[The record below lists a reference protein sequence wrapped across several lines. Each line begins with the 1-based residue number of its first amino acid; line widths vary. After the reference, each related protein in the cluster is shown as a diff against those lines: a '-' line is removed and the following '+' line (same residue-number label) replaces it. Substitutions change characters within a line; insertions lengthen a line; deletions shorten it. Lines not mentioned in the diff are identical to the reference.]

1 MTARLLLTAFVISGL
16 QAPAAQAP
24 RRVVPGTA
32 VEEKTIY
39 RQLQPGEKRLEG
51 LLRRIDCPGGRPVIF
66 NLQVDGK
73 PVRYT
78 APTLTSVDYIAHTP
92 TFRGPVSC
100 GGKTPPD
107 HVYLTWK
114 NVAGVDRVIA
124 IEFLPPLRA
133 DKLR

>member
-1 MTARLLLTAFVISGL
+1 MTPLLLTSSLIAGL
-16 QAPAAQAP
+16 QAPPAQPP
-24 RRVVPGTA
+24 RRVVPGS
-32 VEEKTIY
+32 EPQEKTIY
-39 RQLQPGEKRLEG
+39 RQLQPGEKRIEA

-107 HVYLTWK
+107 RVYLTWK
-114 NVAGVDRVIA
+114 NVGGVDRVIA
-124 IEFLPPLRA
+124 IEFLPPIAAEKHR
-133 DKLR
+133 